1 MRRGVPQGYVLG
13 PLLYVL
19 YTSPIADI
27 INLHNLHYHLYADD
41 TQLYVTFKTD
51 SNEDLQS
58 VKSKVEDC
66 ARNIDCWMVDNGLK
80 LNQDKTELIVISS
93 KYRPE
98 PVLDSVQV
106 GDERIT
112 PKSSA
117 RNLGVIFDNRMSLNE
132 HIAKICKSSQYHLSN
147 IGKIRKLLDQNTTEI
162 LLHAFV
168 SSKMDNCNELLFGL
182 PKYQLNRLQL
192 IQNTAARIATLT
204 KKYDHVTPV
213 LIKLHWLPVH
223 FRIIFKVNLLVYKGL
238 NGLAPGYI
246 SDLLSYKTCSRSL
259 RSSSQKL
266 LDVPKSRTKTYGDR
280 AFEVAAPRL
289 WNSLPFH
296 LRTISNINIF
306 KNQMKTYLFKLAY
319 NDYL

>member
-1 MRRGVPQGYVLG
+1 M
-13 PLLYVL
+13 
-19 YTSPIADI
+19 
-27 INLHNLHYHLYADD
+27 
-41 TQLYVTFKTD
+41 
-51 SNEDLQS
+51 
-58 VKSKVEDC
+58 
-66 ARNIDCWMVDNGLK
+66 LK
-80 LNQDKTELIVISS
+80 
-93 KYRPE
+93 Y
-98 PVLDSVQV
+98 
-106 GDERIT
+106 
-112 PKSSA
+112 
-117 RNLGVIFDNRMSLNE
+117 
-132 HIAKICKSSQYHLSN
+132 
-147 IGKIRKLLDQNTTEI
+147 LDQNTTEI
-162 LLHAFV
+162 LLPTFF
-168 SSKMDNCNELLFGL
+168 SSKLDNCNALLFGL
-182 PKYQLNRLQL
+182 PKYQLNKLQL

-238 NGLAPGYI
+238 NGLASGYI

-266 LDVPKSRTKTYGDR
+266 LDVPKSRTYGDR

-306 KNQMKTYLFKLAY
+306 KNQMKTYPFKLAY

>member
-1 MRRGVPQGYVLG
+1 M
-13 PLLYVL
+13 
-19 YTSPIADI
+19 
-27 INLHNLHYHLYADD
+27 
-41 TQLYVTFKTD
+41 TFKTG

-112 PKSSA
+112 PKSST
-117 RNLGVIFDNRMSLNE
+117 RNLGVIFDNRTSLNE
-132 HIAKICKSSQYHLSN
+132 HIAKICKSSHYHLRN
-147 IGKIRKLLDQNTTEI
+147 IGKIGKSFYQNTTEI

-168 SSKMDNCNELLFGL
+168 SSKLDNCNALLFVL

-192 IQNTAARIATLT
+192 KQNTAARIATLT

-213 LIKLHWLPVH
+213 LNKLHWLPVH
-223 FRIIFKVNLLVYKGL
+223 FRILFKVNLLVYKGL
-238 NGLAPGYI
+238 NGLAHGYI
-246 SDLLSYKTCSRSL
+246 SDFLSYQTCSRSL